1 MLVYQW
7 VLKRKWVDLLLK
19 LVPPT
24 LYGWWCLENF
34 AWDDDVF
41 SAEWNQQ
48 IADDHNLVGRSRAYT
63 SGNQTWQPKVL
74 YTWCLNDLNG
84 KIIELH
90 GRFSS
95 KPRGKLPDFSTR
107 QLTCKAYVTDA
118 RIQSLFFDRGLT
130 CQLLRDV
137 GWIETTHQSSF
148 PKSPCWWNHLTR
160 PGKLTKSYW
169 KWPSRNSWFTL

>member
-1 MLVYQW
+1 MLNYQR

-24 LYGWWCLENF
+24 LIGMMR
-34 AWDDDVF
+34 F
-41 SAEWNQQ
+41 SQRSETNIYSRWSE
-48 IADDHNLVGRSRAYT
+48 NLVGRSRAYT

-90 GRFSS
+90 GGFSS
-95 KPRGKLPDFSTR
+95 KPCGKKKPDAR
-107 QLTCKAYVTDA
+107 QRVTPCKAWGY
-118 RIQSLFFDRGLT
+118 
-130 CQLLRDV
+130 V
-137 GWIETTHQSSF
+137 GWIEATHQSSCE
-148 PKSPCWWNHLTR
+148 KSPCWRNHLTR
-160 PGKLTKSYW
+160 PGKLTKNYW